1 MCVCI
6 RMTWLPRASIYLCH
20 DSHVRLYTAPEASWR
35 WVFDPCTPL
44 LFDLYHYLDQNRC
57 FWLVPEHAPGPSS
70 QVLPGCRVR
79 HPFFTKEL
87 FVRHM
92 TWLKTHMY
100 SYDLHVVSIYIWH
113 DSHVYL
119 YTYDITE
126 HARLYTWHDLHVCL
140 HTYDMTC
147 MCVCKCAYSWGRVG
161 AWVYKGVCVCLCA
174 CERVCVYVWRVFF
187 QPSATAPCGST
198 ALCAQTYDMSH
209 VTCMLQKALYQI
221 WSQKTLSR
229 IQSGE
234 DA

>member
-126 HARLYTWHDLHVCL
+126 HARLYIWHDLHVGL

-147 MCVCKCAYSWGRVG
+147 MCICIRM
-161 AWVYKGVCVCLCA
+161 
-174 CERVCVYVWRVFF
+174 
-187 QPSATAPCGST
+187 T
-198 ALCAQTYDMSH
+198 
-209 VTCMLQKALYQI
+209 
-221 WSQKTLSR
+221 
-229 IQSGE
+229 
-234 DA
+234 